1 MQDAQKYREYALE
14 CRRMAEKMSPQD
26 KDALLKI
33 AEAWD
38 RQAEIASTR
47 KRS

>member
-14 CRRMAEKMSPQD
+14 CRRMAEKMPSQD
-26 KDALLKI
+26 KDVLLKI

-38 RQAEIASTR
+38 RQAEIAANR

>member
-14 CRRMAEKMSPQD
+14 CRRLAEKLPWQD
-26 KDALLKI
+26 KEAILKI

-38 RQAEIASTR
+38 RQAEIATHR
-47 KRS
+47 VR

>member
-14 CRRMAEKMSPQD
+14 CRRLAEKLPPQD
-26 KDALLKI
+26 KEAILKI

-38 RQAEIASTR
+38 RQAEIVMR
-47 KRS
+47 GPR

>member
-14 CRRMAEKMSPQD
+14 CRRMAEKMSSRD
-26 KDALLKI
+26 KDVLLKI

-38 RQAEIASTR
+38 RQAEIAANR